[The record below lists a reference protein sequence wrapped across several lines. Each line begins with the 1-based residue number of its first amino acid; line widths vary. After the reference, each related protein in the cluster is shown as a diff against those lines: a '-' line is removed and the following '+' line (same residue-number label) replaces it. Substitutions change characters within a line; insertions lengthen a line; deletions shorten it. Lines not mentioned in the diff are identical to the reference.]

1 MSVERPKYSTPLILG
16 IVFFCFATSAALLF
30 QKLLLPLIP
39 SLHAGQG
46 LLDGDSIY
54 FHSVAIQ
61 LAERIHL
68 EGWSAW
74 SIYPGMGAT
83 GNVALLGALYA
94 LFGVEPSLIV
104 PVNAAVHALNG
115 VLVYQI
121 SRLIAVGKVGRIAGI
136 LAATLFVIFPSA
148 LNWYAQAHKDGFAI
162 MAILLV
168 LWSWL
173 WAREKPISHKTS
185 FVLIGGTLTGMLL
198 MIFVRPYNLIPLTVV
213 LVIIFI
219 VLLALDLGELRLRW
233 RKLVLYALSV
243 TIIAGGAI
251 WSRTSGIEEYYV
263 DSHASAITW
272 KKSFWLPPLADSY
285 LAAVAQ
291 ARVRLIA
298 SGISI
303 QAGSLIDTHVQ
314 PDNAAAVFTYL
325 PRATQIALFSPF
337 PTTWLDKISPA
348 RLVSV
353 LETLVWYLIAP
364 GVLFALV
371 YRRSSRL
378 LMMLIFS
385 TLFLCIYGFTIANIG
400 TLYRIRYPYL
410 FMFIIVGLIGWVQY
424 YLRRRSYRLR
434 QDVRRPV
441 GPTSLGNPEIALPS
455 DITHAG
461 IFNAGLIVVVLTG
474 ITYVSLF
481 LRDVMLAR
489 WFGVG
494 VELDAFFVAVTI
506 PMFIVAVLS
515 TPLGTMVIPQ
525 FLTVRTQ
532 YSDTAAQNMV
542 SKILLIY
549 TALTILIALLL
560 LLAAP
565 FFLQL
570 VAVNFT
576 DEKIGLSQ
584 SLLIWMLPIMILSGV
599 VIVGNAMLNA
609 LQRFTVPALAQVTVP
624 ITSIVALVIFGDR
637 LGIMSVIIGMLVGQ
651 LINLWIVAGVLAK
664 NGFSVRP
671 GWVMGSTPLRGALI
685 QYLPLVA
692 AALSINLVVPLNIIM
707 ASTLIDGSAA
717 ALGLGNKVVTFI
729 TGLVG
734 IAVATVILPHF
745 SSYMVRN
752 RLLDIRNELSF
763 FLLVASVITIP
774 VTLLLFEGAEIIVRS
789 AFGGGAF
796 DDNAVEEVTRVMRFG
811 IIQLPFFAA
820 NLLILKFA
828 IAIHR
833 AGYVVIISLL
843 GLVSNVALN
852 IVLMKHSGVA
862 GIALAASIAVA
873 LSACLMLLLFN
884 RLGHI
889 PWIDLVMTG
898 LNWMLYST
906 LVICLQYNSQTGVV
920 VAVSTLL
927 FLFYGQWNLLVRW
940 GAPRYEPRT

>member
-1 MSVERPKYSTPLILG
+1 MPVERPKYSTPLILW
-16 IVFFCFATSAALLF
+16 IFFFCFATSAALLF

-68 EGWSAW
+68 EGWAAW

-83 GNVALLGALYA
+83 GNVALLGTLYA

-104 PVNAAVHALNG
+104 PVNAAVHALSG

-148 LNWYAQAHKDGFAI
+148 LNWYAQVHKDGFAI

-173 WAREKPISHKTS
+173 WAREKPVSHKAS

-198 MIFVRPYNLIPLTVV
+198 MIFVRPYNLIPLTAV

-233 RKLVLYALSV
+233 RKLLLYALSV
-243 TIIAGGAI
+243 TIVAGGAI

-263 DSHASAITW
+263 VPDASTTKAITW
-272 KKSFWLPPLADSY
+272 KKSLWLPPLADSY

-291 ARVRLIA
+291 ARARFIA

-314 PDNAAAVFTYL
+314 PDNAVAVFTYL
-325 PRATQIALFSPF
+325 PRATQIALFAPF
-337 PTTWLDKISPA
+337 PTAWLDKISPA

-378 LMMLIFS
+378 LIMLIFS
-385 TLFLCIYGFTIANIG
+385 TLFLCVYGFTIANIG

-410 FMFIIVGLIGWVQY
+410 FMFIIVGLIGWVEY
-424 YLRRRSYRLR
+424 YLRRRSYRLH

-441 GPTSLGNPEIALPS
+441 RLTSPGSPEISLPS

-461 IFNAGLIVVVLTG
+461 IFNAGLIVVALTG

-494 VELDAFFVAVTI
+494 VELDAFFIAATI

-515 TPLGTMVIPQ
+515 TPLGTMMVPQ
-525 FLTVRTQ
+525 FLAVRAQ

-560 LLAAP
+560 LLVAP
-565 FFLQL
+565 FLLQL
-570 VAVNFT
+570 VAVNSA

-624 ITSIVALVIFGDR
+624 IMSIVALIIFGDR

-651 LINLWIVAGVLAK
+651 LINLWIVAVILAK

-671 GWVMGSTPLRGALI
+671 GWVVGSPPLRSALV
-685 QYLPLVA
+685 QYLPLAA

-707 ASTLIDGSAA
+707 ASTLTDGSAA

-734 IAVATVILPHF
+734 IAIATVILPHF
-745 SSYMVRN
+745 SSYMARN
-752 RLLDIRNELSF
+752 RLLDVRNELSF
-763 FLLVASVITIP
+763 FLLAASVITIP
-774 VTLLLFEGAEIIVRS
+774 VTLLLFEGAEVIVRS

-796 DDNAVEEVTRVMRFG
+796 NDNAVEEVARVMRFG
-811 IIQLPFFAA
+811 VIQLPFFTA

-828 IAIHR
+828 IATHY
-833 AGYVVIISLL
+833 AGRIVIVSLF
-843 GLVSNVALN
+843 GLAANIALN
-852 IVLMKHSGVA
+852 IVLMQHSGVA
-862 GIALAASIAVA
+862 GIALAASIAAA

-889 PWIDLVMTG
+889 SWIDLVMVG
-898 LNWMLYST
+898 CNWMLYST
-906 LVICLQYNSQTGVV
+906 LVICLQYNSQAGVV
-920 VAVSTLL
+920 VAVLALL
-927 FLFYGQWNLLVRW
+927 FLLYGQWNLLVRW
-940 GAPRYEPRT
+940 RATA